1 MKYVHSDCLLQWIKT
16 RTHDVKDTC
25 ELCKEPYAIEYNY
38 PLEKNIFGTNVQTY
52 LFIGPSWH
60 IATNCILTI
69 LLNRLPTPYSTET
82 LYFIAHLVY
91 QVAYLAM
98 FYAYIRCTIHRQ
110 HLYYTFL
117 RNSPSPI
124 LLFIHPFLL
133 AILIALYIDGH
144 TFSFI
149 LLGILNHC
157 YLCLYPMLH
166 ISILNKINKQR
177 QLVIINRR
185 SQ

>member
-1 MKYVHSDCLLQWIKT
+1 MKYVHGECILQWIKT
-16 RTHDVKDTC
+16 RTHRAKNTC
-25 ELCKEPYAIEYNY
+25 ELCKEPYAIDYNY
-38 PLEKNIFGTNVQTY
+38 PLEKDILGTNINTY

-60 IATNCILTI
+60 IASNCIITI
-69 LLNRLPTPYSTET
+69 LLNRLPVPCTTET

-110 HLYYTFL
+110 SLYYTL
-117 RNSPSPI
+117 LIHSSSPL
-124 LLFIHPFLL
+124 LLFIHSILL
-133 AILIALYIDGH
+133 TILAALYIEEH

-149 LLGILNHC
+149 LLGIFNHC

-166 ISILNKINKQR
+166 IIILNKLNEQR
-177 QLVIINRR
+177 TLVITNR
-185 SQ
+185 QP